1 MDFSTTASTLTKLA
15 WKTRFVEAYNFVG
28 SNNSADANVYRK
40 NLHTDQLDAFL
51 DSLANIGYAHTLQH
65 QFVADCLQ
73 SGDDMR
79 RRISPAT
86 ITHDKVCLLA
96 DSILMRSSMLN
107 AFTHSSKSTCSR
119 WFRCVDVVVTGL
131 YGAMR
136 YATPSCKSRPCW
148 TQ

>member
-1 MDFSTTASTLTKLA
+1 MDFSNTATTASTLTKLA

-51 DSLANIGYAHTLQH
+51 DSLANIGYAHTLQQP

-107 AFTHSSKSTCSR
+107 AFTH
-119 WFRCVDVVVTGL
+119 
-131 YGAMR
+131 
-136 YATPSCKSRPCW
+136 
-148 TQ
+148 